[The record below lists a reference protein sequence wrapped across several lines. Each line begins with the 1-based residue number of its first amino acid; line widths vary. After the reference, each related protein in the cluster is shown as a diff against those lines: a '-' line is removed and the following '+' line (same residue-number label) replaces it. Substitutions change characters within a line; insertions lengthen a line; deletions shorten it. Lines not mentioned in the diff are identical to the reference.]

1 MLQESEIVPYHLS
14 PPVGE
19 KVLVLAPHPD
29 DETLGCG
36 GALRLLVKSGK
47 TVRVV
52 FLTSG
57 DKGDP
62 EHSLSRVR
70 KDRAKSTPSPR
81 FLRGWTEEVSDG
93 SHLTEYASLRESES
107 VKALKVLGVSDY
119 QFLRFPDREL
129 HTHFEDVFECVRAI
143 TADYLPDTLYSPS
156 IIELNPDHR
165 TTAELAFRI
174 QRESLTDSG
183 GGKTVRLVFYE
194 VSTPFRPNMLTDI
207 TAAFGKKKKAM
218 KAYRSQLRLINFID
232 YITALN
238 TVRALTVKA
247 GYVEAFWLMEQP
259 LSEEEKARWLAYQT
273 AMQNRQPGSQ
283 VIRGKDD
290 R

>member
-14 PPVGE
+14 LPLGE

-36 GALRLLVKSGK
+36 GTIRLLVESGK
-47 TVRVV
+47 TVKVV

-62 EHSLSRVR
+62 EHSLSRIR
-70 KDRAKSTPSPR
+70 KNKAENISSPPFHR
-81 FLRGWTEEVSDG
+81 RGTGELSDG
-93 SHLTEYASLRESES
+93 SHLTEYASLREKES

-129 HTHFEDVFECVRAI
+129 HAHFEDVFECVRAI
-143 TADYLPDTLYSPS
+143 TAEYLPDAVYSPS
-156 IIELNPDHR
+156 MIELNPDHR
-165 TTAELAFRI
+165 TTAELAFGI
-174 QRESLTDSG
+174 QRRSIPVSG
-183 GGKTVRLVFYE
+183 GGKKLRLVFYE

-207 TAAFGKKKKAM
+207 TAAYGKKKKAI
-218 KAYRSQLRLINFID
+218 KAYRSQIRLINFID

-247 GYVEAFWLMEQP
+247 RYVEAFWLMEQP
-259 LSEEEKARWLAYQT
+259 LSDEEKAQWLTYQS
-273 AMQNRQPGSQ
+273 AMQNG
-283 VIRGKDD
+283 
-290 R
+290 

>member
-14 PPVGE
+14 PPLGE
-19 KVLVLAPHPD
+19 RVLVLAPHPD

-36 GALRLLVKSGK
+36 GTLRLLIESGK
-47 TVRVV
+47 TVKVV

-62 EHSLSRVR
+62 EHSLSRIQ
-70 KDRAKSTPSPR
+70 KDKKDEAETPFYSR
-81 FLRGWTEEVSDG
+81 RGQGNVSDG
-93 SHLTEYASLRESES
+93 SHFTEYASLREKES

-143 TADYLPDTLYSPS
+143 TSDYLPDTVYGPS

-165 TTAELAFRI
+165 ATAEVSFRM
-174 QRESLTDSG
+174 QREAIADSN
-183 GGKTVRLVFYE
+183 GGKKLRLVFYE

-207 TAAFGKKKKAM
+207 TSAFGKKKKAM
-218 KAYRSQLRLINFID
+218 KAYKSQLRLINFID

-247 GYVEAFWLMEQP
+247 RFVEAFWLIEQP
-259 LSEEEKARWLAYQT
+259 LSDEERARWLAYQS
-273 AMQNRQPGSQ
+273 AMQHR
-283 VIRGKDD
+283 
-290 R
+290 

>member
-14 PPVGE
+14 PPIGE

-36 GALRLLVKSGK
+36 GTLRLLVEMGK

-62 EHSLSRVR
+62 EHSLSRIQ
-70 KDRAKSTPSPR
+70 KDKAETPFYSR
-81 FLRGWTEEVSDG
+81 RGKGDVSDG
-93 SHLTEYASLRESES
+93 SHFTEYAALREKES
-107 VKALKVLGVSDY
+107 VKALKVLGISDY

-129 HTHFEDVFECVRAI
+129 HAHFEDVFECVRDI
-143 TADYLPDTLYSPS
+143 TAEYLPDAVYSPS

-165 TTAELAFRI
+165 ATAELSFRI
-174 QRESLTDSG
+174 QREAISDAG
-183 GGKTVRLVFYE
+183 GGKGVKLVFYE

-207 TAAFGKKKKAM
+207 TPAFGKKKKAM
-218 KAYRSQLRLINFID
+218 KAYKSQLRLINFID

-247 GYVEAFWLMEQP
+247 RFVEAFWLMEQP
-259 LSEEEKARWLAYQT
+259 LADEARARWLAYQS
-273 AMQNRQPGSQ
+273 AMQNG
-283 VIRGKDD
+283 
-290 R
+290 

>member
-1 MLQESEIVPYHLS
+1 L
-14 PPVGE
+14 GG

-36 GALRLLVKSGK
+36 GTLRLLIEAGK

-70 KDRAKSTPSPR
+70 KDRAEFTPSPR
-81 FLRGWTEEVSDG
+81 FSRGWTEEVSDG
-93 SHLTEYASLRESES
+93 NHLTAYALLREKES

-119 QFLRFPDREL
+119 QFLRFPDRGL
-129 HTHFEDVFECVRAI
+129 HTHFEAVFECVRAI

-165 TTAELAFRI
+165 TAAELAFRI
-174 QRESLTDSG
+174 QREPLPCPG
-183 GGKTVRLVFYE
+183 GGKTVRLVLYE

-207 TAAFGKKKKAM
+207 TAVYGRKKKAM
-218 KAYRSQLRLINFID
+218 KAYKSQLRQINFID

-247 GYVEAFWLMEQP
+247 RYVEAFWVMEQP
-259 LSEEEKARWLAYQT
+259 PDDDGKALWLAYQS
-273 AMQNRQPGSQ
+273 ALQNG
-283 VIRGKDD
+283 
-290 R
+290 